1 MFNFEKPTNL
11 IFFNFL
17 VFKSNSQRKKEKKA
31 SVIPDWITRLKA
43 DQIALE
49 GVCYNAQVQELK
61 SRLILQF
68 HSYLPLI
75 CFLYV
80 KKQPINFL
88 IMFSKLY

>member
-11 IFFNFL
+11 TFSTFYF
-17 VFKSNSQRKKEKKA
+17 SKEKKA
-31 SVIPDWITRLKA
+31 SVIPEWITRLKA
-43 DQIALE
+43 NQIALE